1 MGVQGL
7 WKLLESAGK
16 PIPVEKL
23 ENKVLSIG
31 ILLLNNNNYL
41 NFILTQCI
49 INVCLF
55 SSFENTI
62 QVLISFYNETH
73 LYAFRE

>member
-31 ILLLNNNNYL
+31 ILLLNNNNYP
-41 NFILTQCI
+41 
-49 INVCLF
+49 
-55 SSFENTI
+55 
-62 QVLISFYNETH
+62 
-73 LYAFRE
+73 

>member
-16 PIPVEKL
+16 SIPVEKL

-31 ILLLNNNNYL
+31 IL
-41 NFILTQCI
+41 F
-49 INVCLF
+49 
-55 SSFENTI
+55 
-62 QVLISFYNETH
+62 
-73 LYAFRE
+73 

>member
-16 PIPVEKL
+16 PIPVENL

-31 ILLLNNNNYL
+31 ILFLKQYFNLLNL
-41 NFILTQCI
+41 NVFFFLR
-49 INVCLF
+49 
-55 SSFENTI
+55 
-62 QVLISFYNETH
+62 ISTYVI
-73 LYAFRE
+73 

>member
-7 WKLLESAGK
+7 WKLLESTGK

-31 ILLLNNNNYL
+31 ILFLSCNLN
-41 NFILTQCI
+41 
-49 INVCLF
+49 V
-55 SSFENTI
+55 
-62 QVLISFYNETH
+62 
-73 LYAFRE
+73 

>member
-31 ILLLNNNNYL
+31 ILLLNNNNYPQFHFDIMYNKCL
-41 NFILTQCI
+41 SVFI
-49 INVCLF
+49 V
-55 SSFENTI
+55 S
-62 QVLISFYNETH
+62 
-73 LYAFRE
+73 

>member
-31 ILLLNNNNYL
+31 ILLLNNIGI
-41 NFILTQCI
+41 ILI
-49 INVCLF
+49 VHNV
-55 SSFENTI
+55 I
-62 QVLISFYNETH
+62 
-73 LYAFRE
+73 